1 MGAPGLLPP
10 PIGGVRR
17 PVAPIQLLETCS
29 VCCAVIVMEDSAAD
43 GSNDFVLSYTKQD
56 RRVKSIFQAR
66 IPATGD

>member
-1 MGAPGLLPP
+1 MGATGRLTP

-29 VCCAVIVMEDSAAD
+29 VCCATVVIDDSTAD
-43 GSNDFVLSYTKQD
+43 GSNDFVLSYTKQVS
-56 RRVKSIFQAR
+56 RVKSIFQAR